1 MTLKGKN
8 CLSFG
13 LKFKVFFLSTL
24 ARVDLHG
31 SIWNL
36 FVFFYLFCNRSYQWP
51 WRTTWISKLAP
62 RMGRRTTYTLNPRTS
77 GFKEWLKQRYVI
89 HLSLI
94 SARRFLRC
102 RVPWL
107 TLIWTPPCKA
117 FQFLFPKHH
126 LFYQKIYI
134 LYTKSI

>member
-1 MTLKGKN
+1 MTLKAKN

-13 LKFKVFFLSTL
+13 LKFKVLFWTTL
-24 ARVDLHG
+24 ARVDLRR

-51 WRTTWISKLAP
+51 WITTWISKLVP
-62 RMGRRTTYTLNPRTS
+62 RMERKMTYTLNPRTS
-77 GFKEWLKQRYVI
+77 GFKEWLKQRNMT
-89 HLSLI
+89 HLSPI

-102 RVPWL
+102 QVPWL

-117 FQFLFPKHH
+117 FQFLFPNHH
-126 LFYQKIYI
+126 LFYQKLYI
-134 LYTKSI
+134 LYAKSI